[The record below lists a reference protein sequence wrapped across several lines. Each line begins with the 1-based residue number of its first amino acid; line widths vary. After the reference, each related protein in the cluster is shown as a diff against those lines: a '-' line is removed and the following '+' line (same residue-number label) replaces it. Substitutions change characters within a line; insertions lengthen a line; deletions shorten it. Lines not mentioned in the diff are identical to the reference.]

1 MNQGTETSR
10 ELESLIG
17 DQADFQK
24 WFAQAGPGLVLCDAR
39 SRRPLFAN
47 LMFQRIVG
55 YSEVELRGMAI
66 EELCHPAERSVER
79 ERYCQ
84 LVAGELHNYETRKRY
99 LRKDGSVVSVRFTGS
114 TVRGAE
120 GTPELLL
127 AIVLDDS
134 AAEADRK
141 LLMEREEQLELA
153 LRSSGA
159 MNWCWVISDGDHYE
173 AGEGYRQLYG
183 FSETEPLT
191 VSAWVERLHPA
202 DRERIQESLQSLI
215 QSDERDEW
223 RQEYQ
228 IQHPQLGTR
237 WLWGLGRLY
246 RDGQGRPERIVG
258 VNLDVTE
265 RKQAELLREESARLL
280 RVFVE
285 NAPVALAMFDADF
298 RYLAVSH
305 RWRADFVPGEQS
317 VVGLKQSELCHT
329 CFSQDPLQ
337 WRAKLER
344 ALAGEVVT
352 FDSDR
357 WTCRDGKSIWVR
369 GELRPWQEPTGEVG
383 GVVVFAEDFS
393 ELKELTDR
401 LKESQVDLE
410 RRVSAQNRELL
421 LLHRAISNLGEGVAI
436 VGGSFDGNGPRF
448 EFVNEALC
456 RMTGY
461 RQDELL
467 GAPGSIFFGEQ
478 TNQNVEEM
486 IARLEQGL
494 SCGAELMYYRKNG
507 SSFLGE
513 VFLTPLTNDSGNY
526 RQYVAIVRDVTE
538 RKQAELALRDRE
550 DRLRA
555 IFDNAFNSIVTIDNS
570 GVIVSV
576 NPATEKMFGYAPEEL
591 LGRNVALLSPLS
603 QDTHDGFLKRYR
615 DTGEARLVGSS
626 REVFARR
633 KDGTIFP
640 VDISVSANGRHGFT
654 GIMRDISELR
664 ELQQHVLEVA
674 ADEQRRIGQELHDG
688 TQQQLTGLGLY
699 ASTLEKVLAQAQEVV
714 GQEGNVWQLNEQD
727 WQRIQQTLARL
738 SLGLGEA
745 NRQVRAL
752 SHGIMPVQIDAEG
765 LVSALAELINQLNQ
779 ETGVRCEFS
788 CPTTVPVANNSV
800 ATHLY
805 RIAQEAVNNAL
816 RHGKASHLRVSL
828 RSLADGI
835 ELEIRDNG
843 VGMEVRRNATAGMPT
858 GSSRLERREADTS
871 RLESILG
878 RGALKDDFQSE
889 RRPRGM
895 GLKMMNYRANLLGG
909 QLELVSSLGNGTI
922 LRCRIPGG
930 VIE

>member
-1 MNQGTETSR
+1 
-10 ELESLIG
+10 
-17 DQADFQK
+17 
-24 WFAQAGPGLVLCDAR
+24 
-39 SRRPLFAN
+39 
-47 LMFQRIVG
+47 
-55 YSEVELRGMAI
+55 
-66 EELCHPAERSVER
+66 
-79 ERYCQ
+79 
-84 LVAGELHNYETRKRY
+84 
-99 LRKDGSVVSVRFTGS
+99 
-114 TVRGAE
+114 
-120 GTPELLL
+120 
-127 AIVLDDS
+127 
-134 AAEADRK
+134 
-141 LLMEREEQLELA
+141 
-153 LRSSGA
+153 
-159 MNWCWVISDGDHYE
+159 
-173 AGEGYRQLYG
+173 
-183 FSETEPLT
+183 
-191 VSAWVERLHPA
+191 
-202 DRERIQESLQSLI
+202 
-215 QSDERDEW
+215 
-223 RQEYQ
+223 
-228 IQHPQLGTR
+228 
-237 WLWGLGRLY
+237 
-246 RDGQGRPERIVG
+246 
-258 VNLDVTE
+258 
-265 RKQAELLREESARLL
+265 
-280 RVFVE
+280 
-285 NAPVALAMFDADF
+285 
-298 RYLAVSH
+298 
-305 RWRADFVPGEQS
+305 
-317 VVGLKQSELCHT
+317 
-329 CFSQDPLQ
+329 
-337 WRAKLER
+337 
-344 ALAGEVVT
+344 
-352 FDSDR
+352 
-357 WTCRDGKSIWVR
+357 
-369 GELRPWQEPTGEVG
+369 
-383 GVVVFAEDFS
+383 
-393 ELKELTDR
+393 
-401 LKESQVDLE
+401 
-410 RRVSAQNRELL
+410 
-421 LLHRAISNLGEGVAI
+421 
-436 VGGSFDGNGPRF
+436 
-448 EFVNEALC
+448 
-456 RMTGY
+456 
-461 RQDELL
+461 
-467 GAPGSIFFGEQ
+467 
-478 TNQNVEEM
+478 
-486 IARLEQGL
+486 
-494 SCGAELMYYRKNG
+494 
-507 SSFLGE
+507 
-513 VFLTPLTNDSGNY
+513 
-526 RQYVAIVRDVTE
+526 
-538 RKQAELALRDRE
+538 
-550 DRLRA
+550 
-555 IFDNAFNSIVTIDNS
+555 NAFNSIVTIDNS

-576 NPATEKMFGYAPEEL
+576 NPATDKLFGYAPEEL

-828 RSLADGI
+828 RSLSDGI